1 MADDNEVIIK
11 DPSGGLSYDE
21 YRRQATITVDDGEFF
36 DRLDDA
42 FGIVPRTDKV
52 VEEDPEAES

>member
-1 MADDNEVIIK
+1 MADDNGVIIK

-21 YRRQATITVDDGEFF
+21 YRRQKTITVNDGEFF

-42 FGIVPRTDKV
+42 FGIVPRTDKLAA
-52 VEEDPEAES
+52 EDPEEDK

>member
-21 YRRQATITVDDGEFF
+21 YRKQATITVNDGEFF
-36 DRLDDA
+36 DRLAEA
-42 FGIVPRTDKV
+42 FGIVPRTD
-52 VEEDPEAES
+52 ELAAEDPEEGK

>member
-21 YRRQATITVDDGEFF
+21 YRKQATITVNDGEFF
-36 DRLDDA
+36 DRLDEA
-42 FGIVPRTDKV
+42 FGIVPRTD
-52 VEEDPEAES
+52 ELAAEDPEEGK

>member
-1 MADDNEVIIK
+1 MADGGEVIIK

-21 YRRQATITVDDGEFF
+21 YRRQKTITVDDGEFF

-42 FGIVPRTDKV
+42 FGIVPRTDKL
-52 VEEDPEAES
+52 VEDSSEEGK